1 MSATIKYKGNTIVSI
16 TTDSSKTLK
25 TSGKYC
31 EGDIVVENVQDV
43 SDKYEKAIGHKPKE
57 PLYEVDVTVD
67 CYGVV
72 ERDRRFMDKSEFEQ
86 AKKQGYFLA

>member
-1 MSATIKYKGNTIVSI
+1 MNLLEHYIKEIH
-16 TTDSSKTLK
+16 
-25 TSGKYC
+25 
-31 EGDIVVENVQDV
+31 NVQDV
-43 SDKYEKAIGHKPKE
+43 SDKFEKATGHKPKE

-72 ERDRRFMDKSEFEQ
+72 ERTRKFMSKSEFEQ

>member
-1 MSATIKYKGNTIVSI
+1 MNLLEHYIKEIH
-16 TTDSSKTLK
+16 
-25 TSGKYC
+25 
-31 EGDIVVENVQDV
+31 NVQDV
-43 SDKYEKAIGHKPKE
+43 SDKFVRATGSKPKE

-72 ERDRRFMDKSEFEQ
+72 ERTRKIMSKSEFEQ

>member
-1 MSATIKYKGNTIVSI
+1 MNLLEHYIKEIHG
-16 TTDSSKTLK
+16 
-25 TSGKYC
+25 
-31 EGDIVVENVQDV
+31 VQDV
-43 SDKYEKAIGHKPKE
+43 SDKYEKAIRHKPKE

-72 ERDRRFMDKSEFEQ
+72 ERTRKIMSKSDFEQ

>member
-1 MSATIKYKGNTIVSI
+1 MNLLEHYIKEIH
-16 TTDSSKTLK
+16 
-25 TSGKYC
+25 
-31 EGDIVVENVQDV
+31 NVQDV
-43 SDKYEKAIGHKPKE
+43 SDKYEKSTGDEPKE

-72 ERDRRFMDKSEFEQ
+72 ERMKKFMSKSDFEQ

>member
-1 MSATIKYKGNTIVSI
+1 MNLLEHYIKEIHN
-16 TTDSSKTLK
+16 
-25 TSGKYC
+25 
-31 EGDIVVENVQDV
+31 VEDV
-43 SDKYEKAIGHKPKE
+43 SDKYEKAIGRKPKE
-57 PLYEVDVTVD
+57 PLYEVDVTFD

>member
-1 MSATIKYKGNTIVSI
+1 MNLLEHYIKEIH
-16 TTDSSKTLK
+16 
-25 TSGKYC
+25 
-31 EGDIVVENVQDV
+31 NVQDV
-43 SDKYEKAIGHKPKE
+43 SDKFASSTGRKPKE

>member
-1 MSATIKYKGNTIVSI
+1 MNLLEHYIKEIHS
-16 TTDSSKTLK
+16 
-25 TSGKYC
+25 
-31 EGDIVVENVQDV
+31 VQDI
-43 SDKYEKAIGHKPKE
+43 SDKYEKAIRHKSKE

-72 ERDRRFMDKSEFEQ
+72 ERMKKIMSKSDFEQ

>member
-1 MSATIKYKGNTIVSI
+1 MNLLEHYIKEIHS
-16 TTDSSKTLK
+16 
-25 TSGKYC
+25 
-31 EGDIVVENVQDV
+31 VQDI
-43 SDKYEKAIGHKPKE
+43 SDKYEKAIRHKPKE

-72 ERDRRFMDKSEFEQ
+72 ERMKKIMSKSALEQ

>member
-1 MSATIKYKGNTIVSI
+1 MNLLEHYIKEIHS
-16 TTDSSKTLK
+16 
-25 TSGKYC
+25 
-31 EGDIVVENVQDV
+31 VQDI
-43 SDKYEKAIGHKPKE
+43 SDKYEKAIRQKPKE

-72 ERDRRFMDKSEFEQ
+72 ERMKKIMSKSALEQ

>member
-1 MSATIKYKGNTIVSI
+1 MNLLEHYIK
-16 TTDSSKTLK
+16 
-25 TSGKYC
+25 
-31 EGDIVVENVQDV
+31 DIHSVQDI
-43 SDKYEKAIGHKPKE
+43 SDKYVRATESELKE

-72 ERDRRFMDKSEFEQ
+72 ERMKKIMSKSEFEQ